1 MEFFLLMKRRP
12 PRSTRTDTLFPYT
25 TLFRSAGG
33 ACDPVAD
40 QGFLP
45 DQRHLPRV
53 ADDAALLAGNPPW
66 RRLCGGGGMSAAQF
80 IPSPLGGEGYG
91 ALPLKAARRS
101 WMRGCAPQ
109 ARAIAVRPL
118 TPHPASTRRARDR
131 KSTRLNS
138 SH

>member
-1 MEFFLLMKRRP
+1 MRISDWSSDVCSSDL
-12 PRSTRTDTLFPYT
+12 
-25 TLFRSAGG
+25 
-33 ACDPVAD
+33 PVAD

-118 TPHPASTRRARDR
+118 TPQIGRASCRERVCQYV
-131 KSTRLNS
+131 
-138 SH
+138 

>member
-1 MEFFLLMKRRP
+1 MRISDWSSDVCSSDL
-12 PRSTRTDTLFPYT
+12 
-25 TLFRSAGG
+25 
-33 ACDPVAD
+33 PVAD

-118 TPHPASTRRARDR
+118 TPHPASTRRASRQVFATLSPKGR
-131 KSTRLNS
+131 GEAGIA
-138 SH
+138 